1 MPRNLSLLLP
11 PLLFDFGDCESDRR
25 REAPF
30 LGLLDRVEWNGSF
43 ALESFFGES
52 RALFVFFV
60 VSLFFVEQDR
70 PAVRASYYCY
80 GGKMK
85 GRNF

>member
-1 MPRNLSLLLP
+1 MRMPRNLSLLLP

-60 VSLFFVEQDR
+60 ISLEYFSMIGQLLG
-70 PAVRASYYCY
+70 PAIIVT
-80 GGKMK
+80 GEK
-85 GRNF
+85 